1 MGVPTKE
8 WIGSAEQPG
17 TNSEKNEKAEQRGTA
32 RRRGEGLFR
41 EPEANAKESE
51 LAARRA
57 TIGAVLG
64 RCAAALKEREQN
76 ETRVKAGPTRHPRS
90 VSFLTPASR
99 LVSARAAARQGMST
113 RWGCVE
119 ASSSSHYLLHTAL
132 ADGLVQFNLTCPC
145 WI

>member
-1 MGVPTKE
+1 MGHKAKKLLTPIKTRRQN
-8 WIGSAEQPG
+8 SAG
-17 TNSEKNEKAEQRGTA
+17 RHAGAGK
-32 RRRGEGLFR
+32 GLFR
-41 EPEANAKESE
+41 EPEANAKEPE

-64 RCAAALKEREQN
+64 RCTAALKEREQN